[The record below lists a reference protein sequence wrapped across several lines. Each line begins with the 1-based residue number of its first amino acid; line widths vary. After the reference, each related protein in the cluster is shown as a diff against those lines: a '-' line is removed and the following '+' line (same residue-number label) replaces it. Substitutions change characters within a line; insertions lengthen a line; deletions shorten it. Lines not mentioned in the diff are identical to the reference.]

1 MRKDDVFQK
10 RVQEQ
15 EKIEKQ
21 GTKER
26 KKTNELKKETKRL
39 HFMDYQ

>member
-15 EKIEKQ
+15 GKIEKQ